1 MTPPAPEEFT
11 MSRKQSRKAARPTRP
26 ALSLLPLGALA
37 AGFGLASAAMAQTS
51 VAPAAKPVAAKPAAT
66 KPAAEEAALPTVR
79 VKAATEPQGKDAY
92 QATETRIGK
101 GKQDIRDIPQSLTVV
116 TEKLIDDR
124 NLDNVKEVLKN
135 TAGITFMAAE
145 GGEEDIRIH
154 GISLQS
160 TGDIFID
167 GMRDPAFYDRDTF
180 FLDKVELLRGSGALM
195 FGRGSSG
202 GAVNQVTKQAVLAD
216 QNEIAITASS
226 HAGLR
231 AVGDFNRRSG
241 ETTAWRIGTMVD
253 RADNDGAGNMINK
266 VGLAGSV
273 RTGIGETDEFALTA
287 YALQNENGMNYGM
300 PWIRPTPTSP
310 VGETTLVP
318 VDPSTYYGMASDRN
332 KGSAQY
338 VMGQH
343 THRFSSE
350 VELTTKARY
359 ASYTRDQRA
368 GTVRFAAAALQPG
381 GLAASLATFGPNTVI
396 NRGTQLKVQDMQT
409 VTVQSD
415 LQAKLNAAG
424 MDHNITTG
432 VDFSQEKKQ
441 VYAAYSAN
449 QGGVVP
455 AKPTTTVGT
464 PNDGAWINEGL
475 RSFRTSNEYVSKGYG
490 AYLQDLVQIAPMWK
504 VLAGL
509 RYDKLD
515 GDYKVYTIPNNAQ
528 SPTTTQ
534 PYAMN
539 ISEWSKRAAVLFQP
553 TERLSFHLMG
563 ATSFNTSGDTY
574 SLSAANQNIPPEKS
588 VNLELGGQYD
598 SADGKLT
605 TRFGIFR
612 ATKLH
617 ERNTDPLTNLVELS
631 GKRHAAGIDVDITG
645 RITPQWEIFGSFTW
659 MPVAKI
665 DIGAEGAE
673 GQGTRPSLTPRYS
686 GSLWTTYK
694 LTPQWRVGGGF
705 VARSGQQPN
714 RNPGFYAPKF
724 IVGNLMAE
732 YTVIEDALL
741 FRLNVDNVANKRYAD
756 TLYTGHYVPGTGRI
770 VALTGTYKF

>member
-1 MTPPAPEEFT
+1 
-11 MSRKQSRKAARPTRP
+11 
-26 ALSLLPLGALA
+26 
-37 AGFGLASAAMAQTS
+37 
-51 VAPAAKPVAAKPAAT
+51 
-66 KPAAEEAALPTVR
+66 
-79 VKAATEPQGKDAY
+79 
-92 QATETRIGK
+92 
-101 GKQDIRDIPQSLTVV
+101 
-116 TEKLIDDR
+116 
-124 NLDNVKEVLKN
+124 
-135 TAGITFMAAE
+135 
-145 GGEEDIRIH
+145 
-154 GISLQS
+154 
-160 TGDIFID
+160 
-167 GMRDPAFYDRDTF
+167 
-180 FLDKVELLRGSGALM
+180 
-195 FGRGSSG
+195 
-202 GAVNQVTKQAVLAD
+202 
-216 QNEIAITASS
+216 
-226 HAGLR
+226 
-231 AVGDFNRRSG
+231 
-241 ETTAWRIGTMVD
+241 
-253 RADNDGAGNMINK
+253 
-266 VGLAGSV
+266 
-273 RTGIGETDEFALTA
+273 
-287 YALQNENGMNYGM
+287 
-300 PWIRPTPTSP
+300 
-310 VGETTLVP
+310 
-318 VDPSTYYGMASDRN
+318 MASDRN

>member
-1 MTPPAPEEFT
+1 

-51 VAPAAKPVAAKPAAT
+51 VAPATKPAAT
-66 KPAAEEAALPTVR
+66 KPAAAKPAAEEAALPTVR

-202 GAVNQVTKQAVLAD
+202 GAVNQVTKQALLAD
-216 QNEIAITASS
+216 QNEINITASS
-226 HAGLR
+226 HSGLR

-310 VGETTLVP
+310 VGDTTLVP
-318 VDPSTYYGMASDRN
+318 VDPTTYYGMASDRN

-343 THRFSSE
+343 IHRFSPD
-350 VELTTKARY
+350 VELNTKARY

-368 GTVRFAAAALQPG
+368 GTVRFAGAALQPG
-381 GLAASLATFGPNTVI
+381 GLAVSLATFGPNTVI

-415 LQAKLNAAG
+415 LQARLKAGG

-432 VDFSQEKKQ
+432 IDFSQEKKQ

-455 AKPTTTVGT
+455 PKPTTTAGT

-475 RSFRTSNEYVSKGYG
+475 RSFRTNNEYVSRGYG
-490 AYLQDLVQIAPMWK
+490 AYLQDMIQIAPMWK

-534 PYAMN
+534 PYSMN

-617 ERNTDPLTNLVELS
+617 ERNTDPLSNLVTLS

-694 LTPQWRVGGGF
+694 VTPQWRVGGGF

-741 FRLNVDNVANKRYAD
+741 FRLNVDNVANKLYAD
-756 TLYTGHYVPGTGRI
+756 TLYSGHYLPGTGRI

>member
-1 MTPPAPEEFT
+1 
-11 MSRKQSRKAARPTRP
+11 MSRKKNKSTASAAV
-26 ALSLLPLGALA
+26 LLPLGALA
-37 AGFGLASAAMAQTS
+37 AGFGLASAALAQTALAPT
-51 VAPAAKPVAAKPAAT
+51 APAQGDNVLPVVRAKASA
-66 KPAAEEAALPTVR
+66 
-79 VKAATEPQGKDAY
+79 EPQGKDGY

-135 TAGITFMAAE
+135 TAGITFQAAE
-145 GGEEDIRIH
+145 GGEEDIKIH

-180 FLDKVELLRGSGALM
+180 FLDKIELLRGSGALM

-202 GAVNQVTKQAVLAD
+202 GAVNQVTKQALLAD
-216 QNEIAITASS
+216 QNEVNVTVGS
-226 HAGLR
+226 HSQFR
-231 AVGDFNRRSG
+231 AVGDFNRRTG
-241 ETTAWRIGTMVD
+241 ETTAWRIATMFN
-253 RADNDGAGNMINK
+253 RGDNDGAGNMINK
-266 VGLAGSV
+266 AGVAGSV
-273 RTGIGETDEFALTA
+273 RTGIGEDDEFGLTL

-300 PWIRPTPTSP
+300 PWIRPTATAAAST
-310 VGETTLVP
+310 TTLIP
-318 VDPSTYYGMASDRN
+318 VEPTAYYGMASDRN
-332 KGSAQY
+332 KGSAHY

-343 THRFSSE
+343 THRFSPD
-350 VELTTKARY
+350 VELVTKARY

-368 GTVRFAAAALQPG
+368 GTVRFAPAALQPDKLPV
-381 GLAASLATFGPNTVI
+381 GLDTFGPDTVI

-415 LQAKLNAAG
+415 LSAKFKAAG
-424 MDHNITTG
+424 FDHNLQTG
-432 VDFSQEKKQ
+432 LDFAEEKKQ
-441 VYAAYSAN
+441 VYAAYSAA

-455 AKPTTTVGT
+455 PKPTTTIGA
-464 PNDGAWINEGL
+464 PDDGASINESL
-475 RSFRTSNEYVSKGYG
+475 RSFRTNNDYVSKGYG
-490 AYLQDLVQIAPMWK
+490 AYVQDLVQVAPMWK
-504 VLAGL
+504 LLAGL

-515 GDYKVYTIPNNAQ
+515 GNYNVYGIPNNA
-528 SPTTTQ
+528 PTPVTTQ

-539 ISEWSKRAAVLFQP
+539 ISAWSKRAAVIFQP
-553 TERLSFHLMG
+553 NEQLSFHLMG

-574 SLSAANQNIPPEKS
+574 SLSATNQNLPPEKS
-588 VNLELGGQYD
+588 INLEFGGQYD

-617 ERNTDPLTNLVELS
+617 ERNTDPLTNVVELS
-631 GKRHAAGIDVDITG
+631 GKRHAAGVDVDITG
-645 RITPQWEIFGSFTW
+645 RITPEWEIFGTFTW

-665 DIGAEGAE
+665 DISSAASGEL
-673 GQGTRPSLTPRYS
+673 QGDRPSLTPRYS

-694 LTPQWRVGGGF
+694 ITPQWRVGGG
-705 VARSGQQPN
+705 VNARSGQQPN
-714 RNPGFYAPKF
+714 RNPGFYAPRF
-724 IVGNLMAE
+724 IVANLMAE
-732 YTVIEDALL
+732 YTVVEDALL
-741 FRLNVDNVANKRYAD
+741 FRLNVDNVANKLYAD
-756 TLYTGHYVPGTGRI
+756 SLYTGHYIPGKGRI